1 MCINS
6 CNGSRYYRLLY
17 MKHYALHMLYLNII
31 HCLSQVIASITFSGF
46 KSKYTC
52 PWKKYNWNWW
62 KGKYERDIHW
72 QVIICHLE
80 NSQEGKQTPS
90 LITLLVDVY
99 CCGILYSW
107 DTNVQEH
114 FESLL
119 HTIYNDYNDN
129 NDYNDILKWDHPWN
143 CIFVHNDCLSTSV
156 DIVHW

>member
-1 MCINS
+1 MIQDTIDYCIWNIMPCICYIKTS
-6 CNGSRYYRLLY
+6 SIVCPKLL
-17 MKHYALHMLYLNII
+17 H
-31 HCLSQVIASITFSGF
+31 LSHFHDF

-119 HTIYNDYNDN
+119 HTIYNDYTVTVL
-129 NDYNDILKWDHPWN
+129 DIES
-143 CIFVHNDCLSTSV
+143 F
-156 DIVHW
+156 

>member
-6 CNGSRYYRLLY
+6 CDDLRYYRLLY

-31 HCLSQVIASITFSGF
+31 HSLSQVIASITFSGF

-119 HTIYNDYNDN
+119 HTIYNDYTVTVL
-129 NDYNDILKWDHPWN
+129 DIES
-143 CIFVHNDCLSTSV
+143 F
-156 DIVHW
+156 